1 MKPILE
7 TSHLSRVYRND
18 RGIRDMNL
26 QLFEGDVY
34 GLLGPNGAG
43 KTTFLKLITGLIRP
57 DQANDLRLIRIFPK
71 ISHKACSMWAA

>member
-34 GLLGPNGAG
+34 GLLGPTVRVKQRSLN
-43 KTTFLKLITGLIRP
+43 
-57 DQANDLRLIRIFPK
+57 
-71 ISHKACSMWAA
+71 